1 MISGFISSYVIK
13 KISDQKTPKLNK
25 KKCINS
31 VQRRQKCNL
40 CEQYCTKKAIS
51 LEGEVTINKD
61 VCSNCNICV
70 SICPTGTMVPT
81 FEVLEAQYNMITKYD
96 DISIGCNKEEDAY
109 FNVECLAS
117 LPWEFL
123 AYICLD
129 NKIKLVIR
137 GCKSC
142 KNSNLSKE
150 FDNTLDKL
158 KSFLGETLY
167 DEKVILVDSD
177 NIKIEPR
184 EYTRR
189 DLFKLWKDESKRLAT
204 NMAPINLEENKN
216 YRIYRSLL
224 VKKIQSMKVNISS
237 EVNYNWPSLEIS
249 NSCWGCGICAKICP
263 QKAIEIKVESD
274 GNRKFIHNYTRC
286 THCGLC
292 KTVCMDKAI
301 TTTIKQGD
309 EIKIFNKSNISS
321 GTCLVCNDPIKPE
334 EGDKC
339 IICTREVNSKW

>member
-40 CEQYCTKKAIS
+40 CEEYCTKKAIS

-109 FNVECLAS
+109 FKVECLAV
-117 LPWEFL
+117 LPWELL

-129 NKIKLVIR
+129 NKIKLVNR
-137 GCKSC
+137 SC
-142 KNSNLSKE
+142 ESCNNSNLSKA

-158 KSFLGETLY
+158 KSFLGEELY
-167 DEKVILVDSD
+167 KEKVVFINN
-177 NIKIEPR
+177 NIKIEAK

-189 DLFKLWKDESKRLAT
+189 DLFKMWKNESKRIAT
-204 NMAPINLEENKN
+204 NIVPIKFEENKN

-224 VKKIQSMKVNISS
+224 VKKVQNIKGQIDSS
-237 EVNYNWPSLEIS
+237 NNYKWPVLEIS
-249 NSCWGCGICAKICP
+249 DSCWGCGVCAKICP
-263 QKAIEIKVESD
+263 QRAIEIKNEKD
-274 GNRKFIHNYTRC
+274 KTRKFTHNYTRC

-292 KTVCMDKAI
+292 KTVCLDKAI
-301 TTTIKQGD
+301 TTVIKEKNIE
-309 EIKIFNKSNISS
+309 EIVSVYNVSS
-321 GTCLVCNDPIKPE
+321 SVCVSCNDPIKP
-334 EGDKC
+334 GKKDKC
-339 IICTREVNSKW
+339 IVCFREESSKW